1 MILDGVD
8 AVKSI
13 VDFLNKHRL
22 SLKNITIVVGVSGG
36 PDSIALLHALK
47 SMIPESSRLI
57 AAHVD
62 HMFRGEESEKDL
74 RFVQRFCESEN
85 IDCEAVQI
93 NVAQFAKEKQMNKQ
107 AAARTCRYRY
117 FEEVMRKNKASFLAL
132 GHHGDDQI
140 ETMLMRLTK
149 GTVGKG
155 LSGMQPVRSFGP
167 GRIIRPF
174 LSISKDEIIDYCQ
187 KQNLAY
193 RTDQSNNADDYTR
206 NRFRKN
212 VLAFLKNESPKV
224 HKHFQYASETLAD
237 DEAYLQA
244 LTKEKMNKV
253 IKNQSSESVEIDLNR
268 LAEIP
273 LPLQRRG
280 ILLLL
285 NYLYENVPLT
295 FASIHIETFLEW
307 VSQNKS
313 SGFLDFPNGLKVIK
327 SYESCIFSFNHSL
340 NEQHKS
346 FFFQIDQLKDCRL
359 QLPNQ
364 SFLEFSIHGNQS
376 AGLEK
381 NTFVTSLSK
390 TPFPLYVRSRK
401 TGDRIKVKGMNGS
414 KKVKDIFIDEKIPR
428 SQRDFW
434 PILTNAN
441 HEIIWLPGLKKSV
454 FEEPDASIND
464 RVVIKYRQ
472 HENCR
477 GQLNE

>member
-1 MILDGVD
+1 MFLDGVD

-22 SLKNITIVVGVSGG
+22 SLKNKTIIVGVSGG

-47 SMIPESSRLI
+47 STIPGSSRLI

-62 HMFRGEESEKDL
+62 HMFRGEESAKDL
-74 RFVQRFCESEN
+74 RFVQRFCESES

-93 NVAQFAKEKQMNKQ
+93 DVSQFAKEKQMNKQ
-107 AAARTCRYRY
+107 AAARVCRYRF

-140 ETMLMRLTK
+140 ETMLMRLSN

-155 LSGMQPVRSFGP
+155 LSGIQPVRSFGP
-167 GRIIRPF
+167 GWIIRPF
-174 LSISKDEIIDYCQ
+174 LSISKDEILGYCQ
-187 KQNLAY
+187 SQNLVY
-193 RTDQSNNADDYTR
+193 RTDQSNFEDNYTR

-212 VLAFLKNESPKV
+212 VLPFLKSESPKV

-237 DEAYLQA
+237 DETYLQA

-253 IKNQSSESVEIDLNR
+253 IKNQSSQSVEIDLNR
-268 LAEIP
+268 FAELP

-295 FASIHIETFLEW
+295 FASIHIETFLEF

-313 SGFLDFPNGLKVIK
+313 SGSLDFPNGLKVIK

-340 NEQHKS
+340 NEHNS
-346 FFFQIDQLKDCRL
+346 FFFQIDRLKDCRL
-359 QLPNQ
+359 QLPN
-364 SFLEFSIHGNQS
+364 SSLLEFSTREDQLTGQ
-376 AGLEK
+376 EK
-381 NTFVTSLSK
+381 NTFVISLSK

-401 TGDRIKVKGMNGS
+401 TGDRMKVKGMNGS

-428 SQRDFW
+428 SQRDYW
-434 PILTNAN
+434 PIVTNAN

-454 FEEPDASIND
+454 FEEADASIND

-477 GQLNE
+477 GQLYE

>member
-1 MILDGVD
+1 MVLDGVD
-8 AVKSI
+8 TVKRI

-22 SLKNITIVVGVSGG
+22 SLKNKTIIVGVSGG

-47 SMIPESSRLI
+47 RTVPGSARLI

-62 HMFRGEESEKDL
+62 HMFRGEESKTDL
-74 RFVQRFCESEN
+74 RFVQRFCESEK
-85 IDCEAVQI
+85 IECEAVQM
-93 NVAQFAKEKQMNKQ
+93 NVSQFAKAEQMNKQ
-107 AAARTCRYRY
+107 AAARVCRYRF
-117 FEEVMRKNKASFLAL
+117 FEEVMRKYKASYLAL

-140 ETMLMRLTK
+140 ETMLMRLSK

-155 LSGMQPVRSFGP
+155 LSGIRPVRSFGP
-167 GRIIRPF
+167 GFIIRPF
-174 LSISKDEIIDYCQ
+174 LSISKDEIIDYCR
-187 KQNLAY
+187 KQHLEF
-193 RTDQSNNADDYTR
+193 RTDPSNDEDDYTR
-206 NRFRKN
+206 NRFRKY
-212 VLAFLKNESPKV
+212 VLPFLKSESAQV
-224 HKHFQYASETLAD
+224 HKHFQYASDTLAD

-244 LTKEKMNKV
+244 ITREKMKQV
-253 IKNQSSESVEIDLNR
+253 IKHQSSQSVEIDLDR
-268 LAEIP
+268 LAELP

-307 VSQNKS
+307 VSQNNS
-313 SGFLDFPNGLKVIK
+313 SGSLDFPNGLKVIK

-346 FFFQIDQLKDCRL
+346 FFFQIDRLNGYRL
-359 QLPNQ
+359 QLPNH
-364 SFLEFSIHGNQS
+364 SFLEFSTQDNQS
-376 AGLEK
+376 AGSEK
-381 NTFVTSLSK
+381 NTFVISLSK
-390 TPFPLYVRSRK
+390 TLLPLYVRSRRP
-401 TGDRIKVKGMNGS
+401 GDRIQVKGMNGS

-428 SQRDFW
+428 SERDIW

-441 HEIIWLPGLKKSV
+441 HEILWLPGLKKSV
-454 FEEPDASIND
+454 FDEPGASIND
-464 RVVIKYRQ
+464 RIVIKYRQ